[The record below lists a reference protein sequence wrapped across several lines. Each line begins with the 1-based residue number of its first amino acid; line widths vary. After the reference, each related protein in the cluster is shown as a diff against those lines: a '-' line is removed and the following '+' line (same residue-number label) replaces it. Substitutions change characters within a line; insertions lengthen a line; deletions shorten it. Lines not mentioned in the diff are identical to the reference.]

1 MAAGSAITPR
11 LQVSAADE
19 GRPSLGRPFAREVC
33 RAGLSLGLS
42 LGLILG
48 LSLCLSLGLPGVAF
62 AQRALLPSQQAP
74 SAAQPPDSSQN
85 SPPQAKPSV
94 SEALPPGQSVARG
107 FLSA

>member
-19 GRPSLGRPFAREVC
+19 GRPSLGRPFPRAVC
-33 RAGLSLGLS
+33 RAGFSLGLS
-42 LGLILG
+42 LGLCLG
-48 LSLCLSLGLPGVAF
+48 LSLGLPGEAF

-74 SAAQPPDSSQN
+74 SGVQPPDSSQN